1 MRVFGLLGLVI
12 ALAIGAYL
20 YTKSAKDAAT
30 AAGGAGSPKMAIN
43 VQGVR
48 NDLVAFGTAEKQE
61 FALDGHYA
69 TIDDMRA
76 KGTNLPADQRGPF
89 TYTSEVSD
97 TGFKITATYGGE
109 PLAGI
114 PKTMSI
120 DETMAVKQE

>member
-43 VQGVR
+43 VNGVR
-48 NDLVAFGTAEKQE
+48 TDLVTFANAEKQE
-61 FALDGHYA
+61 FALDGKYA
-69 TIDDMRA
+69 TIDDMRS

-109 PLAGI
+109 PMAGI
-114 PKTMSI
+114 PKSMSI
-120 DETMAVKQE
+120 DETMQVKTE

>member
-20 YTKSAKDAAT
+20 YTKSAKEAAN
-30 AAGGAGSPKMAIN
+30 AAGGAGSPKMAID

-48 NDLVAFGTAEKQE
+48 NDLVAFATAEKQE
-61 FALDGHYA
+61 FALDGKYA
-69 TIDDMRA
+69 SIDEMRS
-76 KGTNLPADQRGPF
+76 KGSAIPADHRGPF

-97 TGFKITATYGGE
+97 TGFKITATYGGA
-109 PLAGI
+109 PMAGI

-120 DETMAVKQE
+120 DETMQVQQQ